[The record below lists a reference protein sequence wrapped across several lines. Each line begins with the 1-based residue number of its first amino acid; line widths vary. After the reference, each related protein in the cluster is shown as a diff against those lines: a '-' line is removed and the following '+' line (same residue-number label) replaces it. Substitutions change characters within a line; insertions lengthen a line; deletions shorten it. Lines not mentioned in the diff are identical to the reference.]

1 MPRFFYGNFD
11 FEHQLA
17 STAYG
22 TATGAAPSLTSSLT
36 SCWLGL
42 AEDDDMIYLPATVP
56 EQFTTQL
63 QTSGFPRVRFTSDWP
78 APETTRSLTFT
89 PWGWSAAVL
98 QLAESKG
105 FSVETPDLTA
115 VRTVNARTF
124 SFQLETEW
132 GIALPGSQ
140 QIEDLESL
148 EQALKKLPHSAD
160 SAWVLKAN
168 FSMSAR
174 ERMCGRGKQ
183 LTEPIRSWASKRL
196 AQGQP
201 LFLEPWV
208 DRISEAGIQLEIPAT
223 GEPTFVGLAVLLND
237 ARGQYRGS
245 RIYVDESTLQEWQPA
260 LEVAQRVAHAVQQAG
275 YTGPLGIDAM
285 QYRDA
290 DGQIRFR
297 PLQDLNARYT
307 MGRLAIGFQ
316 RFLAADEVA
325 SWLHFPWK
333 ESYGIDF
340 SNWLRCV
347 ASQIPAGIRLRA
359 TSPDR
364 MEGQCPRLASVLLS
378 TGNQADLQA
387 GEAALTDA
395 HAKLNQTTG

>member
-17 STAYG
+17 SEAYG
-22 TATGAAPSLTSSLT
+22 TAMGAASSLT
-36 SCWLGL
+36 TSLASCWLGL
-42 AEDDDMIYLPATVP
+42 VEDDDQIYLPAAIP
-56 EQFTTQL
+56 REFTAEL
-63 QTSGFPRVRFTSDWP
+63 QTSGFPRVHFTSDWP
-78 APETTRSLTFT
+78 APDTARSLTFT
-89 PWGWSAAVL
+89 PWGWSAAMS
-98 QLAESKG
+98 QLAQSKG
-105 FSVETPDLTA
+105 FSVETPNLTA
-115 VRTVNARTF
+115 VRTVNARAF

-132 GIALPGSQ
+132 GLALPGSQ
-140 QIEDLESL
+140 QVGNLESL
-148 EQALKKLPHSAD
+148 ERALKALPDSAD

-183 LTEPIRSWASKRL
+183 LTEPVRGWAAKRL

-201 LFLEPWV
+201 LLLEPWV
-208 DRISEAGIQLEIPAT
+208 ERISEAGLQFQIPVR

-245 RIYVDESTLQEWQPA
+245 RIHVDESTLQEWQPA
-260 LEVAQRVAHAVQQAG
+260 LEVAQRVARAVQQAG

-307 MGRLAIGFQ
+307 MGRLALGFQ
-316 RFLAADEVA
+316 RFLAAGEVA

-347 ASQIPAGIRLRA
+347 ASQIPAGNRLQG

-364 MEGQCPRLASVLLS
+364 IDGQCPRLASVLLIA
-378 TGNQADLQA
+378 GNQADLQT
-387 GEAALTDA
+387 GEATLTDA

>member
-17 STAYG
+17 SAAYG
-22 TATGAAPSLTSSLT
+22 TATGAASSLTSSLA

-42 AEDDDMIYLPATVP
+42 AEDDDQIYLPASVP
-56 EQFTTQL
+56 EEFSAQL
-63 QTSGFPRVRFTSDWP
+63 QASGFPHVHFASDWP
-78 APETTRSLTFT
+78 APDTARSLTFV
-89 PWGWSAAVL
+89 PWGWSAAMS
-98 QLAESKG
+98 QLAHSKG
-105 FSVETPDLTA
+105 FSVRAPDLTA
-115 VRTVNARTF
+115 VRTVNARAF

-132 GIALPGSQ
+132 GIALPGSCQ
-140 QIEDLESL
+140 VEDLTSL
-148 EQALKKLPHSAD
+148 EQTLKALPDSAD

-174 ERMCGRGKQ
+174 ERMYGRGNQ
-183 LTEPIRSWASKRL
+183 LIEPIRSWAAKRL

-208 DRISEAGIQLEIPAT
+208 ERISEAGLQLEIPHA
-223 GEPTFVGLAVLLND
+223 GEPTFVGLAMLLND

-245 RIYVDESTLQEWQPA
+245 RIHVDESTLQEWQPA
-260 LEVAQRVAHAVQQAG
+260 LEVAQRVARAVQQAG
-275 YTGPLGIDAM
+275 YVGALGIDAM
-285 QYRDA
+285 QYRTA
-290 DGQIRFR
+290 DGEMRFR

-307 MGRLAIGFQ
+307 MGRLALGFQ

-325 SWLHFPWK
+325 RWLHFPWK

-347 ASQIPAGIRLRA
+347 ASQGPAGNRLQA

-364 MEGQCPRLASVLLS
+364 IDGQCPRLASVLLIA
-378 TGNQADLQA
+378 GNQADLQTGA
-387 GEAALTDA
+387 AALTDA
-395 HAKLNQTTG
+395 QAKLNQTTG